1 MVGCCIFHLRLFPA
15 ACPIQIISRLALIS
29 FILPA
34 WKSSFL
40 NAAISSIVHQTASDW
55 ELVVVDDCSPEP
67 LQQIVES
74 FEDPR
79 IQYIRNEKNLGGENL
94 VRQWNHSISF
104 ATGDYIV
111 LAADDDLYKPT
122 FCEEVIRLAEKY
134 PAVDLIHSSV
144 EQIDEN
150 GNHLWDDSILPE
162 FTSKYE
168 YLNWWLTG
176 RSFTCIGNFAFKR
189 STLLAMGGFMD
200 FPCAFGSD
208 IATPISLSKS
218 GVANTQEM
226 LFCFRQST
234 QHLSADSSRFKEKLE
249 AISQLSEFLR
259 AIRYEEPDNP
269 VDRAFYSIVNED
281 YLHKKCVYDYFN
293 LVIQYLPIG
302 KLSSF
307 LKCCRLAAPKDKAI
321 MVLRWIKRR
330 FLR

>member
-1 MVGCCIFHLRLFPA
+1 M
-15 ACPIQIISRLALIS
+15 IS
-29 FILPA
+29 FVLPA
-34 WKSSFL
+34 YKGRFL
-40 NAAISSIVHQTASDW
+40 GEAVASIVGQTCSDW
-55 ELVVVDDCSPEP
+55 ELIIVDDCSPEP
-67 LQQIVES
+67 LGDIVS
-74 FEDPR
+74 TFLDPR
-79 IQYIRNEKNLGGENL
+79 IRYVRNEQNLGKDNL

-111 LAADDDLYKPT
+111 LAADDDIYRPI
-122 FCEEVIRLAEKY
+122 FCEEIVRLAEKY
-134 PAVDLIHSSV
+134 PQVDLVHSSV
-144 EQIDEN
+144 EQIDEE
-150 GNHLWDDSILPE
+150 GRHLWDDSILPE

-189 STLLAMGGFMD
+189 TSLLGMGGFMD

-208 IATPISLSKS
+208 IATPISLSQN

-259 AIRYEEPDNP
+259 AIRYEEPDNLI
-269 VDRAFYSIVNED
+269 DEEFYSIVNED

-293 LVIQYLPIG
+293 LVIKYLPLRQLFPYL
-302 KLSSF
+302 KL
-307 LKCCRLAAPKDKAI
+307 CRLANFKDKV
-321 MVLRWIKRR
+321 MMTLRWIKRR
-330 FLR
+330 IC

>member
-1 MVGCCIFHLRLFPA
+1 M
-15 ACPIQIISRLALIS
+15 
-29 FILPA
+29 
-34 WKSSFL
+34 
-40 NAAISSIVHQTASDW
+40 
-55 ELVVVDDCSPEP
+55 
-67 LQQIVES
+67 ES

-79 IQYIRNEKNLGGENL
+79 IRYIRNEKNLGGENL

-150 GNHLWDDSILPE
+150 GAHLWDDSILPE

-189 STLLAMGGFMD
+189 QPLLEMGGFMD

-208 IATPISLSKS
+208 IATPISLSEN
-218 GVANTQEM
+218 GVANTREM

-234 QHLSADSSRFKEKLE
+234 QHMSADSSRFKEKLE
-249 AISQLSEFLR
+249 GISKLSEFLR

-269 VDRAFYSIVNED
+269 KDKAFYSIVNED
-281 YLHKKCVYDYFN
+281 FLHKKCVYDYFN
-293 LVIQYLPIG
+293 LVVKYLPIND
-302 KLSSF
+302 LFPF
-307 LKCCRLAAPKDKAI
+307 LRLCRLANQKDKLMMI
-321 MVLRWIKRR
+321 LRWIKRR
-330 FLR
+330 I